1 MKRKKRS
8 RSKVVSLL
16 DTEFSKYIRNRKSK
30 NGIAKCYTC
39 GKKDHWKKLQ
49 AGHFQ
54 SRKHYSTRWDSIN
67 VQVQCAGCNIFRS
80 GEQFKFGKILD
91 LEYGIGTAD
100 ELHHKASQTVKYS
113 TAELL
118 EMLDYYK
125 KLNKSLLK

>member
-1 MKRKKRS
+1 M
-8 RSKVVSLL
+8 
-16 DTEFSKYIRNRKSK
+16 
-30 NGIAKCYTC
+30 
-39 GKKDHWKKLQ
+39 
-49 AGHFQ
+49 
-54 SRKHYSTRWDSIN
+54 
-67 VQVQCAGCNIFRS
+67 QCAGCNIFRS

-125 KLNKSLLK
+125 QLNKSLLK